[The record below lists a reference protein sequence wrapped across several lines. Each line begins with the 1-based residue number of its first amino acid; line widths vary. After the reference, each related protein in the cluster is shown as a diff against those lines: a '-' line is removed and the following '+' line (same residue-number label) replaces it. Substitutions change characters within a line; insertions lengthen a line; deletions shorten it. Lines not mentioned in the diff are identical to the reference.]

1 MTMSQVDA
9 ADVFL
14 NPSRDK
20 MPSVQN
26 ERPPSKDLK
35 NAVLN
40 LMVVEM
46 NSESSMKS
54 SNGEST
60 YGLITKLVKKRKLQ
74 YPWLNRNIFN
84 YYLKTTQPPSSVTVR
99 SHPSTISDMTE
110 SDPSNEEDQHNLNT
124 ENEAPAESS
133 SALLS
138 SSIRGVNS
146 SNSTYS

>member
-99 SHPSTISDMTE
+99 SHP
-110 SDPSNEEDQHNLNT
+110 
-124 ENEAPAESS
+124 
-133 SALLS
+133 
-138 SSIRGVNS
+138 
-146 SNSTYS
+146 